1 MGDKRRLQIAA
12 VMVAVVLVVGIVGFM
27 ITDDLGVF
35 DAFYFTVIT
44 ISTVGYNEPAGGFGH
59 AGRAVALFLVI
70 GGVGSLFYTATVGF
84 EMAVERLLAGR
95 RGQRRARREL
105 SGMQDHVILCGFG
118 NVGRNAYTILRRQS
132 QVVVIEVDP
141 DAAQAARDRGA
152 VVVEGNATQDE
163 TLRTAGIDRC
173 RALLASVRKDAD
185 NLVIVLSARAR
196 RPYLRVVARATE
208 AESES
213 KLRLA
218 GADRVVSPQVVGAHR
233 LASMAVQPELA
244 DFVDLVIQ
252 GELFELHVEHF
263 EVASGSA
270 LDGRSIGEA
279 AIRRLSGA
287 SVLAVRHVSGP
298 ATVNPAP
305 DQVMEHGD
313 VLIAVGTDA
322 QVTALRSLAM
332 DPVHAG

>member
-1 MGDKRRLQIAA
+1 MGDQRRLRIAA
-12 VMVAVVLVVGIVGFM
+12 AMVVVVVIVGVVGFM

-44 ISTVGYNEPAGGFGH
+44 ISTVGFNEPAGGFSH
-59 AGRAVALFLVI
+59 AGRALALFLVI

-118 NVGRNAYTILRRQS
+118 NVGRNAYTILRRQH

-173 RALLASVRKDAD
+173 RALVASVRKDAD

-196 RPYLRVVARATE
+196 RPDLLVVARATE

-233 LASMAVQPELA
+233 LASMAVQPEIA
-244 DFVDLVIQ
+244 DFIDLVIR

-263 EVASGSA
+263 EVANGSA
-270 LDGRSIGEA
+270 LDGRSIGES

-287 SVLAVRHVSGP
+287 SVLAVRHISGP
-298 ATVNPAP
+298 ATVNPNP
-305 DQVMEHGD
+305 EQVIEHGD
-313 VLIAVGTDA
+313 VLIAVGTEA
-322 QVTALRSLAM
+322 QVAALRSLAC
-332 DPVHAG
+332 DPAQTG